1 MERDRQ
7 VVIIASRKSQL
18 ALYQSEL
25 VQKQLQ
31 AAHPSL
37 KFKIETFS
45 TKGDRI
51 LDVSLNK
58 IGDKGL
64 FTKELEVALQE
75 DKADIAV
82 HSLKDMPTE
91 LPEKLI
97 IGAITERENSSDA
110 VVLNERHKV
119 IEMFLIMMNN
129 SFN

>member
-1 MERDRQ
+1 MERDRS

-31 AAHPSL
+31 VAHPSL
-37 KFKIETFS
+37 QFKIKTFS

-75 DKADIAV
+75 DRADIAV

-97 IGAITERENSSDA
+97 IGAITKRENPSDA
-110 VVLNERHKV
+110 VVLHEKHKV
-119 IEMFLIMMNN
+119 YIFP
-129 SFN
+129 